1 MHKKSVY
8 TGQNKTNKQKRKK
21 KKVILQVNYHTKTA
35 NRGTTKWKDEV
46 AAL

>member
-8 TGQNKTNKQKRKK
+8 TGKK
-21 KKVILQVNYHTKTA
+21 KKNEKKVILQVNYHPKTA